1 MSDKKTCG
9 DCPWGGSPA
18 VLELEGGTR
27 VDVWQ
32 WCQIG
37 REGAGLLI
45 KEHPECQFRKAYRV
59 LRDEVRRLRM
69 KLKCSCGPTI
79 SFKQLKEIAP
89 EIAEAIEKGEPVL

>member
-69 KLKCSCGPTI
+69 DNKLQRVLIESMIEFLEKP
-79 SFKQLKEIAP
+79 KPNPKE
-89 EIAEAIEKGEPVL
+89 G